1 MRDTVLVFGAGA
13 GQLPYLRDFR
23 ARGLR
28 VCAVDRSAEAPGAAE
43 ADDLLAVS
51 THDDAAILERL
62 QARGLDQRLVAV
74 ACPAT
79 GWAGVAA
86 ARVAAELGLRFPSEA
101 AVLDVLD
108 KHRLWGRLREAG
120 LTRRACRVFADGDV
134 VAAVA
139 DALPAVVKPSRLGG
153 TSRGVAYCADEVQ
166 LREAVARAASMSLDG
181 LALAESFLPGPE
193 VKLAGLLQGGRA
205 RVAVVAARSF
215 GPGPLGAPIGLAIG
229 PAADAAADP
238 LPRLV
243 EAFERFAAVAGLQD
257 VVFNTDFILA
267 PGGPELIDVDIAL
280 GSFRGLVADAGD
292 VDLAA
297 QHTRLCLGEPLDD
310 FAVCRRGA
318 AVTYLWCA
326 GGEGRRDELLAAA
339 GAAAAGG
346 RFVPD
351 PALMQGATAEGP
363 RRVGALHSA
372 GATREA
378 AAGAGRDWLGR
389 VQAGLVAAGNPAQV
403 VLPE

>member
-1 MRDTVLVFGAGA
+1 MDTVLLFGAGA

-28 VCAVDRSAEAPGAAE
+28 VCVVDRSDDAPGVAE
-43 ADDLLAVS
+43 ADDIVAVS
-51 THDDAAILERL
+51 THDDIAILERL
-62 QARGLDQRLVAV
+62 RARGLDRRLVAV

-86 ARVAAELGLRFPSEA
+86 ARVAAALGLRFASEA

-108 KHRLWGRLREAG
+108 KQRLWRRLEEAG
-120 LTRRACRVFADGDV
+120 LTRRECRVLGAADD
-134 VAAVA
+134 AAA
-139 DALPAVVKPSRLGG
+139 TLPAVVKPSRLGG
-153 TSRGVAYCADEVQ
+153 TSRGVAYCDSEAA

-205 RVAVVAARSF
+205 RAAVVATRSF

-229 PAADAAADP
+229 PPAAGAADP
-238 LPRLV
+238 LAQLV
-243 EAFERFAAVAGLQD
+243 DVLEAFCRAAGLQD

-267 PGGPELIDVDIAL
+267 AGGPELIDVDIAL
-280 GSFRGLVADAGD
+280 GSFRGLVLDACGT
-292 VDLAA
+292 DLAA
-297 QHTRLCLGEPLDD
+297 WHTRLCLGEPLDGPL
-310 FAVCRRGA
+310 ACGRGA

-326 GGEGRRDELLAAA
+326 GGDGRRDALLAAA
-339 GAAAAGG
+339 VAAAGGG

-351 PALMQGATAEGP
+351 PALMQGATVDGP

-372 GATREA
+372 GDTREA
-378 AAGAGRDWLGR
+378 AAAAGRDWLVN
-389 VQAGLVAAGNPAQV
+389 VQARLDADGDHVRV

>member
-1 MRDTVLVFGAGA
+1 MDTVLLFGAGA

-23 ARGLR
+23 DRGLR
-28 VCAVDRSAEAPGAAE
+28 VCAVDRNADAPGAGE
-43 ADDLLAVS
+43 ADDLLPVS
-51 THDDAAILERL
+51 THDDAAILELLR
-62 QARGLDQRLVAV
+62 ARGLDRRLVAV

-86 ARVAAELGLRFPSEA
+86 ARVAANLGLRFAGED

-108 KHRLWGRLREAG
+108 KHRLWRRLREAG
-120 LTRRACRVFADGDV
+120 LTRRDCRVFAAGDDV
-134 VAAVA
+134 EAP
-139 DALPAVVKPSRLGG
+139 LPAVVKPCRLGG
-153 TSRGVAYCADEVQ
+153 TSRGVSHCADAPQ
-166 LREAVARAASMSLDG
+166 LREAVVRAAAMSLDG

-193 VKLAGLLQGGRA
+193 VKLAGMLQGGRA

-215 GPGPLGAPIGLAIG
+215 GPGPLGVPIGLAIG

-238 LPRLV
+238 LPLLV
-243 EAFERFAAVAGLQD
+243 DAFERFCRAAGLAD

-267 PGGPELIDVDIAL
+267 PAGPELIDVDIAL
-280 GSFRGLVADAGD
+280 GSFRGLMADACG
-292 VDLAA
+292 VDIAA
-297 QHTRLCLGEPLDD
+297 LHTRLCLGEPLDGD
-310 FAVCRRGA
+310 VACVRGA

-326 GGEGRRDELLAAA
+326 GSDGRRDELLAAA
-339 GAAAAGG
+339 GAAVNDG

-351 PALMQGATAEGP
+351 PALMAGATAGGP

-378 AAGAGRDWLGR
+378 AAGEGREWLRR
-389 VQAGLVAAGNPAQV
+389 VQSGLVAAGSPARV

>member
-1 MRDTVLVFGAGA
+1 MDTVLLFGAGA

-28 VCAVDRSAEAPGAAE
+28 VCAVDRSAEAPGAGE
-43 ADDLLAVS
+43 ADDLLQVS
-51 THDDAAILERL
+51 THDDAAILGLLREY
-62 QARGLDQRLVAV
+62 GLDRRLVAV

-86 ARVAAELGLRFPSEA
+86 ARVAAALGLRFASEE

-108 KHRLWGRLREAG
+108 KHRLWRRLHEAG
-120 LTRRACRVFADGDV
+120 LTRRHCRVFAAGDDV
-134 VAAVA
+134 
-139 DALPAVVKPSRLGG
+139 DAPLPAVVKPCRLGG
-153 TSRGVAYCADEVQ
+153 TSRGVSHCADASQ
-166 LREAVARAASMSLDG
+166 LREAVARAAAMSLDG

-215 GPGPLGAPIGLAIG
+215 GPGPLGVPIGLAIG

-238 LPRLV
+238 LPQLV
-243 EAFERFAAVAGLQD
+243 DMFEHFCAAAGLPD

-267 PGGPELIDVDIAL
+267 PTGPELIDVDIAL
-280 GSFRGLVADAGD
+280 GSFRGLVADACD
-292 VDLAA
+292 ADLAA
-297 QHTRLCLGEPLDD
+297 LHSRLCLGEPLGDD
-310 FAVCRRGA
+310 VTCRRGA

-326 GGEGRRDELLAAA
+326 GSDGRRDALLAAA
-339 GAAAAGG
+339 EAARGEG

-351 PALMQGATAEGP
+351 PGLMQGATVDGP

-378 AAGAGRDWLGR
+378 AAGAGRDWLER
-389 VQAGLVAAGNPAQV
+389 VQRRLLAGDNPARV